1 MNACISSVSIH
12 QKWPGIYQL
21 ALPLLHEDGDMVDLF
36 RVPNEGGKYLL
47 CDYGQ
52 TLMRLSY
59 EYDIDTPNK
68 ESILQ
73 KIIKE
78 NGLTEQDGNI
88 CMETTNETIFPDIM
102 HITQAY
108 AKIGSIRY
116 FKREVVESLFYE

>member
-1 MNACISSVSIH
+1 MI
-12 QKWPGIYQL
+12 
-21 ALPLLHEDGDMVDLF
+21 DLF
-36 RVPNEGGKYLL
+36 IVPNGNNKYLL

-78 NGLTEQDGNI
+78 NSLTENEGNI
-88 CMETTNETIFPDIM
+88 CMETTSETIFPLISC
-102 HITQAY
+102 T
-108 AKIGSIRY
+108 
-116 FKREVVESLFYE
+116 